1 MGVIA
6 RGQIT
11 IATVENGADGKR
23 GVAVV
28 YRGDFSSTAI
38 YYNNAVRRDVV
49 KYNGNYYI
57 YKGTNGIRNSWKS
70 TNWEDFGGQYDSVA
84 TEVLL
89 AENANLGGFIF
100 HGGKLISQKGTI
112 DGVESTDYENAKF
125 VPYITLD
132 GTNGLSQIYNGEFF
146 GSVRTLFYPVNEEN
160 CLYLG
165 DGRYK
170 VTDKTNLAI
179 EYAVYEGTPN
189 IILPNDKSFI
199 GKTININNPCRPP
212 FTKTDL
218 MFTNSTIVS
227 TESGEGIFYSPVLGS
242 IDQLDTTKYI
252 NHAYQ
257 IEFISGMLSFLCV
270 PRRSI
275 EWSDN
280 VTWVC
285 TNYPSSNDGS
295 TSGGSGSGD
304 VKASGTLASDY
315 IIVGGGGKT
324 VAASSMRVST
334 SFINSNAYLPSG
346 KAVADYIAEK
356 AVQTAD
362 TEFTTTGIMLGNGG
376 KKIRD
381 SKMTIEQTLSGSSWK
396 MPSSDA
402 VKKYVDSQ
410 VAGAGSGTEW
420 YNIFNIKDAAGKLH
434 TVVENYSG
442 EMVNKPDKYRIV
454 LLKFRKQHKCGRKW
468 SMPMFLY
475 ELYAQGG
482 CRNLPPNDIA
492 ENNSWWSF
500 QKNPTPWFA
509 TTGDALADVVS
520 LGERTVGQS
529 QSLCWKNTRNKK
541 MRIGVAIYKNT
552 GDGKIGWHRCSNIAY
567 IELYKHDTSGRFH
580 VNMMP

>member
-57 YKGTNGIRNSWKS
+57 YKGTNGIRNAWKS
-70 TNWEDFGGQYDSVA
+70 SNWEDFGGQYDSVA

-112 DGVESTDYENAKF
+112 DGVESSDYENTKF

-146 GSVRTLFYPVNEEN
+146 GSVRTLFYPVNESN
-160 CLYLG
+160 CQYLG
-165 DGRYK
+165 NGRYK
-170 VTDKTNLAI
+170 VTEKTNLTI
-179 EYAVYEGTPN
+179 EYATYEGTPD
-189 IILPNDKSFI
+189 IVLPNDKAFL

-242 IDQLDTTKYI
+242 LDQLDTSQYI
-252 NHAYQ
+252 NHSYQ

-270 PRRSI
+270 PRKHS
-275 EWSDN
+275 EWDDN

-285 TNYPSSNDGS
+285 TNYPSPSDGS
-295 TSGGSGSGD
+295 ASGGSGD
-304 VKASGTLASDY
+304 VKASGTLASGY
-315 IIVGGGGKT
+315 IIVGNGGKA
-324 VAASSMRVST
+324 VAASSVRVST
-334 SFINSNAYLPSG
+334 TFINSNAYLPSG

-376 KKIRD
+376 KNIRD

-410 VAGAGSGTEW
+410 VSGAGGTEW
-420 YNIFNIKDAAGKLH
+420 YNIFNIKDATGKLH
-434 TVVENYSG
+434 TVVENYAG
-442 EMVNKPDKYRIV
+442 KMVNSPDEYRIV

-482 CRNLPPNDIA
+482 CSNLPPNDIA
-492 ENNSWWSF
+492 ENNTWWAF
-500 QKNPTPWFA
+500 DRNPTPWFA

-552 GDGKIGWHRCSNIAY
+552 GEGKIGWHRCSNIAY